1 MANPPANPNVNP
13 SPNTAPN
20 VSAQDQRA
28 KRAFNSMV
36 EIRNSLYRRL
46 VEYILTNENRLM
58 DEVSGEDT
66 YSFTLQQL
74 DEQFLNKLNIVERA
88 VGELTRCEHRD
99 GQMTTTTYEAVEI
112 LAKRQ
117 ELPQKVAD
125 ALAEHG
131 ESDFLDLCVLRADDK
146 QAEVLL
152 VMAREDSGAPA
163 KPAARPEK
171 LETGEQESGEQGE
184 DHSSGAGP
192 ENNAT

>member
-1 MANPPANPNVNP
+1 VAANQNTPDNGNVSNPN
-13 SPNTAPN
+13 SPE
-20 VSAQDQRA
+20 QRS
-28 KRAFNSMV
+28 KRAYTSMV
-36 EIRNSLYRRL
+36 DIRNSLYRRL
-46 VEYILTNENRLM
+46 VDYILTNENRLM

-74 DEQFLNKLNIVERA
+74 DEQFLNKLNVVERA

-112 LAKRQ
+112 ISKRH

-131 ESDFLDLCVLRADDK
+131 DSDFLDLCVLRADDK

-152 VMAREDSGAPA
+152 VMAREENGPAPKTA
-163 KPAARPEK
+163 SRPER
-171 LETGEQESGEQGE
+171 LEHGEQEQGEQG
-184 DHSSGAGP
+184 DDGAAGGP
-192 ENNAT
+192 DTNAT